1 MQFIEI
7 HKDNYSRISSIYQE
21 GLDSGMA
28 TFETKVPNYT
38 EWDAKYLKFGRI
50 ALQKNETIMGWA
62 SLAPVSSREVYKG
75 VAEVSVYLT
84 AKARGHGLG
93 KILLNQLIE
102 VSENNGIW
110 TLQSSVFKANKVS
123 IALHHSC
130 GFRTV
135 GFKEKVAQRD
145 GVWYDNI
152 LLERRSKKVNYP
164 KDF

>member
-1 MQFIEI
+1 
-7 HKDNYSRISSIYQE
+7 
-21 GLDSGMA
+21 
-28 TFETKVPNYT
+28 
-38 EWDAKYLKFGRI
+38 
-50 ALQKNETIMGWA
+50 MGWA